1 MKIGVMTMNTDYG
14 VNPIKLAQRAEA
26 LGIESIFLPDHSH
39 VPVTRKA
46 SYDGPKGAFPGSPG
60 DMPKEYYHN
69 YDQLI
74 TLAAIS
80 AATTTLKLG
89 TGICLVM
96 QRDPIWLAKEIATL
110 DQLSGGRV
118 IFGVGAGA
126 AWNEEEMGAHG
137 VALEDRFKVL
147 GERVRAMQAIWTED
161 KAEFHGDFVNF
172 DPIFS
177 WPKPFQKPWPP
188 ILIGGWAPS
197 SLNRVLAYGDGW
209 FPGAKVPIDDLERML
224 GELRERA
231 AKAGRPEP
239 QITMNFAKTEDME
252 RYIALGISRCV
263 YSLPTQ
269 PEADVWAALEKVAEV
284 VAEFG
289 DR

>member
-1 MKIGVMTMNTDYG
+1 MKIGIMTMNTDYG
-14 VNPIKLAQRAEA
+14 VSAIAIARRAEE

-46 SYDGPKGAFPGSPG
+46 PYDGPKGEFKDSPG

-69 YDQLI
+69 NDQLI

-80 AATTTLKLG
+80 SVTTTLKLG
-89 TGICLVM
+89 TGICLAM

-110 DQLSGGRV
+110 DHLSGGRV

-126 AWNEEEMGAHG
+126 PWNAEEMQNHG
-137 VALEDRFKVL
+137 VSPDDRFKIL
-147 GERVRAMQAIWTED
+147 GERIRAMQAIWTQD
-161 KAEFHGDFVNF
+161 KAEFHGTFVDF

-177 WPKPFQKPWPP
+177 WPKPVQKPHPP

-209 FPGAKVPIDDLERML
+209 FPGAAVPMDQLEGML
-224 GELRERA
+224 AELRSRA
-231 AKAGRPEP
+231 AQAGRPEP
-239 QITMNFAKTEDME
+239 QVTMNFAKTEQME
-252 RYIALGISRCV
+252 RYIELGIGRCV
-263 YSLPTQ
+263 YAIPTGT
-269 PEADVWAALEKVAEV
+269 EAETWAALDGVAEV
-284 VAEFG
+284 VKRFG
-289 DR
+289 D